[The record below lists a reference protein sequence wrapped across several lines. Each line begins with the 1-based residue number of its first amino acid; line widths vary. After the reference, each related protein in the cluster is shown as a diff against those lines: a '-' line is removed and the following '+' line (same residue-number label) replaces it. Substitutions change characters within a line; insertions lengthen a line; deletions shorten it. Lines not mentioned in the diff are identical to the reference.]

1 MTTGKRVLI
10 VGSGAREH
18 ALATAI
24 VPRGHHVIVAPGNAG
39 AALVARNV
47 DVRSDDVPRLVEL
60 AAAEQVDL
68 VVVGPE
74 LPLTLGLV
82 DALSARGLR
91 AFGPTRAAARLE
103 GSKAF
108 MKRFCER
115 HGIPTAQFAVFDDAD
130 AAERHARGTAR
141 PLVVKADG
149 LAAGKGVF
157 VPDTMDGVC
166 EAIDRLMRKREFG
179 DAGRTVVL

>member
-39 AALVARNV
+39 TALVARNV

-74 LPLTLGLV
+74 MPLTLGLV
-82 DALSARGLR
+82 DALSARGLGG
-91 AFGPTRAAARLE
+91 FGPTRAAPRPG
-103 GSKAF
+103 GSKSF
-108 MKRFCER
+108 MKPFCEPP
-115 HGIPTAQFAVFDDAD
+115 GIPTAPFAVFDGPD
-130 AAERHARGTAR
+130 AAERHVRSSTN
-141 PLVVKADG
+141 PL
-149 LAAGKGVF
+149 
-157 VPDTMDGVC
+157 
-166 EAIDRLMRKREFG
+166 
-179 DAGRTVVL
+179 